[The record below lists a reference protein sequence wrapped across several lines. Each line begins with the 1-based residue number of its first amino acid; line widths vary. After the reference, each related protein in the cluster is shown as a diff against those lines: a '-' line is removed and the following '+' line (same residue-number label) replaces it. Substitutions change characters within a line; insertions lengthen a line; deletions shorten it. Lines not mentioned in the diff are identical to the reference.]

1 MTRWLLAAIIGLV
14 IAALHYGLPGRRAAA
29 DVPPRATLPAVLRWI
44 AATLVAALLLG
55 AAVGRARPLPPLVA
69 LDASASWMRG
79 GGAGSRWSEALALA
93 RSSGGDSVHL
103 FGDSL
108 RALRATDTLPMDTRS
123 SANPA
128 LERARD
134 EGRVLL
140 LLTDGEA
147 SDIGALPRG
156 ARVRVLRRPSQSDLA
171 VASIEAPAR
180 AIPGDTIEVGV
191 TLRAGERVGG
201 AASLSVG
208 FEGSPPVARET
219 GPLAPLADRVVSARV
234 VVPAGERER
243 VLRAVVSMAGDAEPR
258 NDTLATIVEVTRA
271 PAAVVIS
278 TSPDPDA
285 RAALE
290 ALSGALTVAPRGYY
304 RVAPGAWRD
313 AASLA
318 PVAESVVRAAVE
330 RASLLV
336 LHGDT
341 ALFGTPMSLGRGALV
356 LMVPGEAGD
365 EWRPRPGDVT
375 PLSPSLG
382 GIPWDSVPPIDLPT
396 SPPRGEWTALV
407 ASAAVGGTTRPVV
420 VGGEAAGRRRVVVAA
435 SGIWRWRARGGASR
449 QGYDALWG
457 AIADWTTAR
466 PGDARPVLPAR
477 RWLRAGERV
486 EWRRTGADSVVA
498 VTLLDS
504 ARGQRARVEVT
515 FSGEARDARSAPL
528 APGRWTAAMSGG
540 SAAFVVNA
548 AAELLPTR
556 PTVRDTTVA
565 GAAPGIPP
573 APLRDHWWAYA
584 LPLLALCGEWV
595 LRRRSGLR

>member
-14 IAALHYGLPGRRAAA
+14 IAALHYGLPGLRRGDGSAPSAA
-29 DVPPRATLPAVLRWI
+29 LPASLRWL
-44 AATLVAALLLG
+44 AATLIAALLLG

-69 LDASASWMRG
+69 LDGSASWTRG
-79 GGAGSRWSEALALA
+79 GISGARWPEALALA
-93 RSSGGDSVHL
+93 RASAPDSVYL

-108 RALRATDTLPMDTRS
+108 RALRASDALPADTRS
-123 SANPA
+123 SARAA

-134 EGRVLL
+134 EGRALL
-140 LLTDGEA
+140 VVSDGESA
-147 SDIGALPRG
+147 DLGALPAG
-156 ARVRVLRRPSQSDLA
+156 ARVRVLRRAPVADVA
-171 VASIEAPAR
+171 VAAIQAPER

-191 TLRAGERVGG
+191 TVRAGERVPAG
-201 AASLSVG
+201 ATVSVG
-208 FEGSPPVARET
+208 FEGGAFVTRPAESLP
-219 GPLAPLADRVVSARV
+219 PLADRALTVRV

-243 VLRAVVSMAGDAEPR
+243 ALRAIVTMAGDAEPR

-271 PAAVVIS
+271 PAAVLVS

-318 PVAESVVRAAVE
+318 PVAESAVRDAMA

-341 ALFGTPMSLGRGALV
+341 ALFGAPMALGRGALV
-356 LMVPGEAGD
+356 LMIPGEAGD
-365 EWRPRPGDVT
+365 EWRARPGEVT
-375 PLSPSLG
+375 PLSPSLA
-382 GIPWDSVPPIDLPT
+382 GIPWDSTPPIDLPVAA
-396 SPPRGEWTALV
+396 PHGDWTALV
-407 ASAAVGGTTRPVV
+407 AGATVGGGTRAVV
-420 VGGEAAGRRRVVVAA
+420 TGGEAGGRRRVVVAA

-466 PGDARPVLPAR
+466 PGDVRPTLPAR
-477 RWLRAGERV
+477 RWARAGERID
-486 EWRRTGADSVVA
+486 WRRTGGDSTVA
-498 VTLLDS
+498 VVLRDDAGHERTIGLAFAAD
-504 ARGQRARVEVT
+504 
-515 FSGEARDARSAPL
+515 ARDAQSAALP
-528 APGRWTAAMSGG
+528 PGRWTAAMRGG
-540 SAAFVVNA
+540 SAAFIVNA
-548 AAELLPTR
+548 SAELLPTR
-556 PTVRDTTVA
+556 ATLRDTSVA
-565 GAAPGIPP
+565 GAAPGVPP

-584 LPLLALCGEWV
+584 LPLLALCGEWI